1 MIFEPLIEKIIQFYT
16 SSNFREDVVEAKNH
30 FQEVAGSFD
39 ESAPDFE
46 AKMAQFTDWYVF
58 SRRLKRVGASP
69 IEYCLQDPNYTI
81 EEHESPLY
89 YSLRNSRH
97 SLFEFIKVRRGDVYI
112 RDLFTNFEYV
122 IRNSHVSIGFNR
134 DELFEARLIPYE
146 NEFVFSISFCLHPP
160 QVSRFITKEI
170 RKVNRL
176 PEVEHAKAR
185 EDLMQRLFKMKHK
198 HEQYRHLDI
207 REVYSNESK
216 LRI

>member
-16 SSNFREDVVEAKNH
+16 SPGYREDVVEAKNH

-58 SRRLKRVGASP
+58 SRRLKRMAEAP
-69 IEYCLQDPNYTI
+69 IEYCLQDSKYSIDDN
-81 EEHESPLY
+81 EKALY
-89 YSLRNSRH
+89 FSLRNSRH
-97 SLFEFIKVRRGDVYI
+97 SLFEFIKVKKGDVYI
-112 RDLFTNFEYV
+112 RDLFTDFEYV
-122 IRNSHVSIGFNR
+122 IRNSNITIGFNR
-134 DELFEARLIPYE
+134 EELFEARLIPFE
-146 NEFVFSISFCLHPP
+146 NEFIFATSFCLHPA

-170 RKVNRL
+170 RKVNKL
-176 PEVEHAKAR
+176 PETEHAKAR
-185 EDLMQRLFKMKHK
+185 EDLIQRLFKMKHK

-207 REVYSNESK
+207 RDVYSNESK